1 MNGFSQHRSS
11 TAAPTSGGGQGDQIA
26 TALAVIERVRSAVME
41 EMDAIRRRKPVDYD
55 AFSARKNMGLLDLN
69 RLAPIIA
76 KNLANVTLSR
86 SILGLKE
93 ALEAS
98 KTALAIEL
106 DAAKSI
112 TELVASALR
121 LGESDGTYSST
132 TLFCRF
138 DR

>member
-11 TAAPTSGGGQGDQIA
+11 TAAPASGGGQADQIA
-26 TALAVIERVRSAVME
+26 TALAVIERVRSAVLE
-41 EMDAIRRRKPVDYD
+41 EMEAIRRRKRVDYD

-76 KNLANVTLSR
+76 KNMANVALGRSVLS
-86 SILGLKE
+86 LKE
-93 ALEAS
+93 ALDAS

-112 TELVASALR
+112 TELVASAMR
-121 LGESDGTYSST
+121 HGESDGTYSST